1 MQYKY
6 LIYDDE
12 GSPMRWVC
20 TKAEAQEVVAIREG
34 WSFTYHQP
42 PSTKQETIFEEAPF

>member
-6 LIYDDE
+6 LIYDEE
-12 GSPMRWVC
+12 GTPMRWVVS
-20 TKAEAQEVVAIREG
+20 KSEAQDIVAIREG

-42 PSTKQETIFEEAPF
+42 SSTKPKFEFEESPF